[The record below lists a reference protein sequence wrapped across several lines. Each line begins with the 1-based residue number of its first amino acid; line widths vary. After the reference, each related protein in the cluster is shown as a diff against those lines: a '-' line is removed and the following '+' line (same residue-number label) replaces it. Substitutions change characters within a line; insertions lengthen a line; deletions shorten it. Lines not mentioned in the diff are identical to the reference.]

1 MWRLQLFKS
10 GGKCALGG
18 VFNISEE
25 EDVMAK
31 KNQKVT
37 GVISNLT
44 EGQARRIKIEII
56 ASKQQIAP
64 KARGGFISGHEKN
77 VGMIM
82 TRICNKIGIGGS

>member
-37 GVISNLT
+37 GVILHY
-44 EGQARRIKIEII
+44 E
-56 ASKQQIAP
+56 
-64 KARGGFISGHEKN
+64 
-77 VGMIM
+77 
-82 TRICNKIGIGGS
+82 CNR